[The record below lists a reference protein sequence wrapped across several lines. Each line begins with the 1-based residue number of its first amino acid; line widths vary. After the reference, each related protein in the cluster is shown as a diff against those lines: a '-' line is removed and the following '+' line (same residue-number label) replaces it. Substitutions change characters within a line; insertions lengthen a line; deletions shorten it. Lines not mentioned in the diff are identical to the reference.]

1 MKKLYTVMGVSG
13 SGKSTVGK
21 ALADRL
27 GWPFHEG
34 DDFHPKAN
42 IDKMSAG
49 TPLTNDD
56 RKPWIEIIA
65 AAMNEAA
72 EPCHILACS
81 ALSGAVRGWLEDGFD
96 GAVTFIYLKTGKDD
110 LRHRLET
117 RPGHFFKG
125 SMLDSQLA
133 ALEEPEEG
141 GNVIVVDAGKP
152 VEELVAEIVGRIAGQ
167 AGS

>member
-27 GWPFHEG
+27 DWPFHEG
-34 DDFHPKAN
+34 DDYHPKAN
-42 IDKMSAG
+42 IEKMTAG

-56 RKPWIEIIA
+56 RQPWIAIITG
-65 AAMNEAA
+65 AMNEAR

-81 ALSGAVRGWLEDGFD
+81 ALSGAVRCWLEDGFD
-96 GAVTFIYLKTGKDD
+96 GEVTFIYLKTSKED

-141 GNVIVVDAGKP
+141 GNVMVVESTKP
-152 VEELVAEIVGRIAGQ
+152 VDELVDEIVGRIG
-167 AGS
+167 

>member
-13 SGKSTVGK
+13 SGKSTTGR

-34 DDFHPKAN
+34 DDYHPKAN
-42 IDKMSAG
+42 IEKMSAG

-56 RKPWIEIIA
+56 RKPWIAIMTEALNA
-65 AAMNEAA
+65 AP

-96 GAVTFIYLKTGKDD
+96 GDVTFVYLKTDEQA

-133 ALEEPEEG
+133 ALEEPEDG
-141 GNVIVVDAGKP
+141 GNVVVVDAGKT
-152 VEELVAEIVGRIAGQ
+152 VDDLVGEIAGRI
-167 AGS
+167 

>member
-13 SGKSTVGK
+13 SGKSTIGA
-21 ALADRL
+21 ALAARL

-34 DDFHPKAN
+34 DDYHPKAN
-42 IDKMSAG
+42 IEKMTAG

-56 RKPWIEIIA
+56 RKPWISIITG
-65 AAMNEAA
+65 AMNEAG

-81 ALSGAVRGWLEDGFD
+81 ALSDAVRIWLEDGFD
-96 GAVTFIYLKTGKDD
+96 GEVTFIYLKTGRED

-133 ALEEPEEG
+133 ALEEPEAG
-141 GNVIVVDAGKP
+141 GNVIVVDSSQP
-152 VEELVAEIVGRIAGQ
+152 VDDLVAEIVRRIG
-167 AGS
+167 

>member
-13 SGKSTVGK
+13 SGKSTVGA
-21 ALADRL
+21 ALAERL

-34 DDFHPKAN
+34 DDYHPKTN
-42 IDKMSAG
+42 IEKMTAG

-56 RKPWIEIIA
+56 RKPWIAIITK
-65 AAMNEAA
+65 AMNEAG

-81 ALSGAVRGWLEDGFD
+81 ALSDAVRGWLEDGFD
-96 GAVTFIYLKTGKDD
+96 GEVTFIYLKTSKED

-133 ALEEPEEG
+133 ALEEPEER
-141 GNVIVVDAGKP
+141 GNVIVADAGQS
-152 VEELVAEIVGRIAGQ
+152 VEELVAEIVARI
-167 AGS
+167 S